1 MIRLLRADLIRLG
14 RSFSFRLSLMAM
26 LGLSAAFM
34 TMQATAMDYSVPLS
48 RVIFL
53 PMSMYGVTM
62 AAFVSVFVGT
72 DFSDGF
78 IRNKLLTAEH
88 RYNLVVAQIIVSCL
102 ACLIVYTTVTVFTAV
117 IGRFFFENNV
127 DQVKLLRFYGIG
139 AGMCLATGCL
149 FSVVTLLCGN
159 KTQAIVWC
167 MALAFGML
175 FLAMHTNG
183 KLVQPE
189 YKDGALNPNYV
200 SEPRRLV
207 YGILHDLNPC
217 GQAAQLSTWE
227 VGHPI
232 RALICDLVVIAV
244 SSVPGCLLFD
254 RKDIK

>member
-34 TMQATAMDYSVPLS
+34 TMQATAMDYTVPLS

-53 PMSMYGVTM
+53 PMSMYGITI

-127 DQVKLLRFYGIG
+127 DLVKLLRFYGIG
-139 AGMCLATGCL
+139 AGMCCAFVSFQLGGYGNQVLMQFPNCLQFYGGLTIVYVLPFFESEWIEYENKQLAKEAEKKRL
-149 FSVVTLLCGN
+149 
-159 KTQAIVWC
+159 
-167 MALAFGML
+167 
-175 FLAMHTNG
+175 
-183 KLVQPE
+183 KLE
-189 YKDGALNPNYV
+189 KK
-200 SEPRRLV
+200 
-207 YGILHDLNPC
+207 
-217 GQAAQLSTWE
+217 
-227 VGHPI
+227 
-232 RALICDLVVIAV
+232 RALRV
-244 SSVPGCLLFD
+244 
-254 RKDIK
+254 

>member
-102 ACLIVYTTVTVFTAV
+102 ACLIGGLLLLWSTGSRACELSRCSSLESTGSAV
-117 IGRFFFENNV
+117 
-127 DQVKLLRFYGIG
+127 
-139 AGMCLATGCL
+139 
-149 FSVVTLLCGN
+149 VV
-159 KTQAIVWC
+159 
-167 MALAFGML
+167 
-175 FLAMHTNG
+175 H
-183 KLVQPE
+183 
-189 YKDGALNPNYV
+189 V
-200 SEPRRLV
+200 S
-207 YGILHDLNPC
+207 
-217 GQAAQLSTWE
+217 A
-227 VGHPI
+227 
-232 RALICDLVVIAV
+232 
-244 SSVPGCLLFD
+244 
-254 RKDIK
+254 